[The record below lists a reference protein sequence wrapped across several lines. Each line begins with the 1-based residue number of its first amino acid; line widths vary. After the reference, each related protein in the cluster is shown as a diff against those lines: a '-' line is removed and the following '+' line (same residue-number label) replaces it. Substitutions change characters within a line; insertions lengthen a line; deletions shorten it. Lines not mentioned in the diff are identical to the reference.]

1 MSKTNT
7 LIKSYY
13 RARAIARK
21 ENRKYDFKPYEIDRG
36 IYSGYLDINELLTRE
51 MLGVIL
57 TDSELIKKLDL
68 NKLWLVN
75 NNENKLITL
84 IERFPREVN
93 NFLDLDKDFE
103 FPWVEQLI
111 LKMSKRPARIFSD
124 TRISE
129 VIKNIDYSKVDDD
142 LPVKILSQTDI
153 FLLNID
159 YQTYY
164 LNPNISFEDVNDIFR
179 FSEMT
184 NTQLEKIT
192 DEFKGVELKKQKSQ
206 GGAK

>member
-1 MSKTNT
+1 MS
-7 LIKSYY
+7 
-13 RARAIARK
+13 
-21 ENRKYDFKPYEIDRG
+21 
-36 IYSGYLDINELLTRE
+36 
-51 MLGVIL
+51 
-57 TDSELIKKLDL
+57 
-68 NKLWLVN
+68 
-75 NNENKLITL
+75 
-84 IERFPREVN
+84 
-93 NFLDLDKDFE
+93 
-103 FPWVEQLI
+103 
-111 LKMSKRPARIFSD
+111 
-124 TRISE
+124 
-129 VIKNIDYSKVDDD
+129 DD
-142 LPVKILSQTDI
+142 LPMKILSQTDI

>member
-1 MSKTNT
+1 
-7 LIKSYY
+7 
-13 RARAIARK
+13 
-21 ENRKYDFKPYEIDRG
+21 
-36 IYSGYLDINELLTRE
+36 
-51 MLGVIL
+51 
-57 TDSELIKKLDL
+57 
-68 NKLWLVN
+68 
-75 NNENKLITL
+75 
-84 IERFPREVN
+84 
-93 NFLDLDKDFE
+93 
-103 FPWVEQLI
+103 
-111 LKMSKRPARIFSD
+111 MSKRPARIFSD

-206 GGAK
+206 GGAKWTI